1 MQKCLVLN
9 MAGTVWAAKQVILD
23 KVYKVGAYNYYWS
36 SWLVSLIMH

>member
-23 KVYKVGAYNYYWS
+23 KVYKVGAYIIG
-36 SWLVSLIMH
+36 LLGCH